1 MDRKRKKGVK
11 KVVTIGSLREMYNS
25 IFQNRNFYKSTDL
38 IRYKARL
45 VSSKDTVT
53 VVKVKGGSRKL

>member
-1 MDRKRKKGVK
+1 MDRKRKKGAK

-53 VVKVKGGSRKL
+53 VVKVK

>member
-1 MDRKRKKGVK
+1 MDRKRKKGAK
-11 KVVTIGSLREMYNS
+11 KVVTIGSLRESSYNS

-53 VVKVKGGSRKL
+53 VVKVK